1 MILFVLV
8 CVDEMLRVSV
18 NELILSSDDIFG
30 SVVNVF
36 IFIGV
41 IMDNV
46 NFILIV
52 EFILNGD

>member
-8 CVDEMLRVSV
+8 CVDEMLIVSV